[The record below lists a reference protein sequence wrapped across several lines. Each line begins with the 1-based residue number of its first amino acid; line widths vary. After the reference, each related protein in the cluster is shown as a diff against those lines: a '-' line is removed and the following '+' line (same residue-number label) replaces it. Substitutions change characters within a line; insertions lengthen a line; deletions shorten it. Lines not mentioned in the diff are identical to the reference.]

1 MLHAAFVKEKKKFDS
16 AVTHID
22 NTARIQTVSRDDNK
36 RYYDLIKKF
45 KDLTE
50 IPMLLDT
57 SFNIA
62 GEPIVETPLDA
73 VKCFLSTDIDV
84 LGINNFYIQKIN
96 VK

>member
-1 MLHAAFVKEKKKFDS
+1 
-16 AVTHID
+16 
-22 NTARIQTVSRDDNK
+22 
-36 RYYDLIKKF
+36 
-45 KDLTE
+45 
-50 IPMLLDT
+50 MLLDT